1 MCVRMRVPQLQ
12 WNFVILSRLFMN
24 SDSIRKGMIVIL
36 FWMDL
41 IFEMKRIWIVETI
54 DWITFCFEI
63 VLAIAYNIVQRNH
76 FRSINNRYNTLKT
89 ENWKPNQLFYTLQFW
104 KVLKLI
110 NSIAIPWKTSES
122 HVKRWLPYVPYSKEK
137 TINNCI
143 CCLYGCFFLFVVKK
157 MLAIRFFWV
166 WIFVILKLNTK
177 LTWILKKLHKEW
189 SKNSIK
195 LKAMQYI
202 IVDLGI
208 YSQQKRLH

>member
-1 MCVRMRVPQLQ
+1 MCANASSAIAMEFCYSQSLIHEQ
-12 WNFVILSRLFMN
+12 WLHMKRNDCDFILNESYFWNEEEMN
-24 SDSIRKGMIVIL
+24 SWNNWLNHIL
-36 FWMDL
+36 FWDCTCNC
-41 IFEMKRIWIVETI
+41 IQYCSKKPFPFNQQSKQHIK
-54 DWITFCFEI
+54 
-63 VLAIAYNIVQRNH
+63 
-76 FRSINNRYNTLKT
+76 NR
-89 ENWKPNQLFYTLQFW
+89 KPNQLFYTLKFW